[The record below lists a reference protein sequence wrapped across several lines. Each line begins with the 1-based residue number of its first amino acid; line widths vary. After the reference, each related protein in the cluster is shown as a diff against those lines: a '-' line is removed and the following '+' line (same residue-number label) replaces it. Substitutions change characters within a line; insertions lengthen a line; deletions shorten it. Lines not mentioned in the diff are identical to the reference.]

1 MIEQLPFRPDTIA
14 VLQAEMNRAI
24 RKHGIENTP
33 LRQTDHVNLAVLVEE
48 VGEVARAMTYDE
60 GSDASLYDEL
70 IQVAAMALAFAQNVD
85 GRLP

>member
-70 IQVAAMALAFAQNVD
+70 VQVAAMALAFAQNVD

>member
-33 LRQTDHVNLAVLVEE
+33 LRQTDHFNLAVLVEE

-70 IQVAAMALAFAQNVD
+70 VQVAAMALAFAQNVD

>member
-1 MIEQLPFRPDTIA
+1 MIETLPFRPDTIA
-14 VLQAEMNRAI
+14 ALQGEMNRAI
-24 RKHGIENTP
+24 RKHGVENTP
-33 LRQTDHVNLAVLVEE
+33 LRQTDHINLAVLVEE